1 MNRYDNDDGQIGK
14 IYPLFPFYLFRKGK
28 GLAHEKIK
36 AKIDILTKKVDTP
49 MAGTDRVDF
58 LFKLKLGPGRKESGK
73 GNGI

>member
-1 MNRYDNDDGQIGK
+1 MITMMDRSVKFILCF
-14 IYPLFPFYLFRKGK
+14 LFLCSAVGK

-36 AKIDILTKKVDTP
+36 AKIDILTKKLDTP